1 MKERK
6 KGQLLYA
13 RNTSLNIILNY
24 VTSIVNTNIIIQI
37 RVINLFPGVLHSYTF
52 HLDFQPLQ
60 KIWTVEQPIQ
70 LHPFQL

>member
-1 MKERK
+1 MNDIKSKKEKRDNHSM
-6 KGQLLYA
+6 LE
-13 RNTSLNIILNY
+13 TLNIILNY

-60 KIWTVEQPIQ
+60 KI
-70 LHPFQL
+70 